1 MIYDEIKNVFEEVL
15 TMDWVQIIQV
25 FLVPAFGYLIYLYS
39 KIRDELVS
47 LEKDMSDFK
56 LKVAEDAKNYA
67 TNETILRMEN
77 KIDDLRSLFIEWLP
91 KKAKK

>member
-1 MIYDEIKNVFEEVL
+1 MIYHELKNVIEGGL
-15 TMDWVQIIQV
+15 IMDWVQIIQV
-25 FLVPAFGYLIYLYS
+25 FLVPVFGYLIYLYS

>member
-1 MIYDEIKNVFEEVL
+1 
-15 TMDWVQIIQV
+15 MDWVQIIQV

-39 KIRDELVS
+39 RISNKISE

-56 LKVAEDAKNYA
+56 LKVAEEAKNYA

-91 KKAKK
+91 KRAKK